1 MIGINIGD
9 QHLVK
14 KFKLKFNFPYDY
26 IFKIAKC
33 SSAGH
38 YQNLPGE
45 CVKEYSAFNQDQ
57 QSYGLIW
64 RQFNSSY
71 SAPSSQIDEAFH
83 YTPSDQIDSYP
94 RTGRAY
100 TYLGGGYVFKMQG
113 DAIQTILNNTRILE
127 SLDWIDK
134 QTAAVFVEFPL
145 FNPNVNL
152 FQHCQILFETLPT
165 GNIVSSA
172 SFSSIDLLDINNG
185 GVLSFRIILN
195 LVFLL
200 FIGVFMA
207 DEIRLV
213 AKSGLLAYFRQF
225 YNYIDLAII
234 AFSWA
239 AFSMYLYRMYSAY
252 AFYKVVRLNAPL
264 KNMEFINL
272 QYATQCDQLLSYF
285 LGICVA
291 LATLR
296 FIKLLR
302 FNKRIIVFVN
312 AFKKSLSELSSFG
325 LIFAVL
331 WLSFVQVFYVL
342 LNAQHVEFS
351 SVVSSME
358 TTFRMILGQEAAL
371 FFSPDFALFLL
382 PCMYVLFV
390 VCMVF
395 VMINVFLIIMYD
407 SYVIACADQQLDE
420 EDPELFN
427 YLCTLCGS
435 VFVCFNSETSEN
447 TSAGVYKD
455 FWDTLPNRFGGLMSR
470 FQKVFILHNFLL
482 QMHLSKPVFKKFLFN
497 FIPFYFFDFY
507 FLFAFG
513 SN

>member
-1 MIGINIGD
+1 MKNGLI
-9 QHLVK
+9 V
-14 KFKLKFNFPYDY
+14 FKTKNYY
-26 IFKIAKC
+26 ILIAKC
-33 SSAGH
+33 TSASH
-38 YQNLPGE
+38 FQTLPRE
-45 CVKEYSAFNQDQ
+45 CVEEYSAFNQDQ
-57 QSYGLIW
+57 QSYGLNW
-64 RQFNSSY
+64 CHFNSSY
-71 SAPSSQIDEAFH
+71 SAPYSQIDEAFH

-94 RTGRAY
+94 YTGSVY

-113 DAIQTILNNTRILE
+113 DTIQAILNNTLILE

-134 QTAAVFVEFPL
+134 QTAAIFVEFTL

-152 FQHCQILFETLPT
+152 FQHCQILFEILPT
-165 GNIVSSA
+165 GNIISTA
-172 SFSSIDLLDINNG
+172 SFSSIDLLDINNSS
-185 GVLSFRIILN
+185 VLSFRIILN

-213 AKSGLLAYFRQF
+213 AKSGLAYFRQF
-225 YNYIDLAII
+225 YNYIDLSII

-252 AFYKVVRLNAPL
+252 AFYKVIRLNAL
-264 KNMEFINL
+264 KDIGFINL

-331 WLSFVQVFYVL
+331 WLSFVQLFYVL

-382 PCMYVLFV
+382 PCIYVLFV

-395 VMINVFLIIMYD
+395 VMINVFLTIMYD

-427 YLCTLCGS
+427 YLKSLCGS
-435 VFVCFNSETSEN
+435 VFVCFSSREKSDT
-447 TSAGVYKD
+447 TSAVVYKD
-455 FWDTLPNRFGGLMSR
+455 FWDTLPNRFGGLMGR
-470 FQKVFILHNFLL
+470 FQKVYTNSHNFVYKCISLKL
-482 QMHLSKPVFKKFLFN
+482 FSKKLFYLG
-497 FIPFYFFDFY
+497 I
-507 FLFAFG
+507 
-513 SN
+513 